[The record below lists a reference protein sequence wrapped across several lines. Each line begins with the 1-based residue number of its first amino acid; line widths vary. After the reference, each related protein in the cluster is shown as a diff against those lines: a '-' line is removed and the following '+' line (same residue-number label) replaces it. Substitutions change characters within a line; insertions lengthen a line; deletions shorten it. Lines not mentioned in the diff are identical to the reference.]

1 LQRSESGRLLA
12 CPLAGDAQAKLAL
25 IIAQIYLTGER
36 MDSVHLSVCSR
47 QLESMG
53 DFYSSKLQRGEY

>member
-1 LQRSESGRLLA
+1 MCCNLL
-12 CPLAGDAQAKLAL
+12 CITNISWLATHKAKLGL
-25 IIAQIYLTGER
+25 SIAQIYLNGER
-36 MDSVHLSVCSR
+36 MDSVHVSVCPR

>member
-1 LQRSESGRLLA
+1 
-12 CPLAGDAQAKLAL
+12 LAGDAQAKLAL
-25 IIAQIYLTGER
+25 SIAQIYVNGER
-36 MDSVHLSVCSR
+36 MDSVHLSVCPR